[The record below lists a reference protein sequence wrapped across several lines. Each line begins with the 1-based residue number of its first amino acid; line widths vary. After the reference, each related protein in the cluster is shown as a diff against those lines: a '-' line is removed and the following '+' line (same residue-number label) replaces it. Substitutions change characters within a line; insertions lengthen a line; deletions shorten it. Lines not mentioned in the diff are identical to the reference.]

1 MSDFPDSDYLPRLL
15 RDHARRYPGW
25 TEVDLY
31 KLLHQAEFGSEH
43 AVASRQAAAD
53 WLDREL
59 AQLGA
64 GPDDPLLDPIRAD
77 GLIVR
82 VHLRPWHAIGL
93 DPSMLLEA
101 FIRTANQ
108 WRGSAEHL
116 TAMLKAAGAIAGQIG
131 LTAPGIAACA
141 AEMEAAG
148 YPAVHHSSRYETK
161 YRPAYRVV
169 AAHFLPEDLVGPSSR
184 S

>member
-1 MSDFPDSDYLPRLL
+1 MAVPSSLL
-15 RDHARRYPGW
+15 SILREHSNRYPLW

-31 KLLHQAEFGSEH
+31 KLLHQAELGSEH

-53 WLDREL
+53 WLDGEL

-77 GLIVR
+77 GKIVR
-82 VHLRPWHAIGL
+82 VHLRPWHEIGL
-93 DPSMLLEA
+93 DPSILLEA
-101 FIRTANQ
+101 FIRTASQ
-108 WRGSAEHL
+108 RQGSTQHL
-116 TAMLKAAGAIAGQIG
+116 ATMLKAAGLIAGQIG

-148 YPAVHHSSRYETK
+148 FPAVHHSSRYEAE

-169 AAHFLPEDLVGPSSR
+169 AASLLPEDLIGQIAR